1 MDNLDELAPR
11 VIEIFREKGLSLALA
26 ESCTGG
32 MIAARIINVPGVSEC
47 YKAGLVTYSNKA
59 KRKFLGVR
67 KSTLDKYGAVSSKT
81 ASEMAK
87 GAALLM
93 KSDVAVAVTGIAGPD
108 GGTEEKPVGLVYIG
122 CSVKGEVTV
131 KEYHSPEPAAR
142 SEKRLPLQH

>member
-1 MDNLDELAPR
+1 M
-11 VIEIFREKGLSLALA
+11 
-26 ESCTGG
+26 
-32 MIAARIINVPGVSEC
+32 
-47 YKAGLVTYSNKA
+47 TYSNKA

-108 GGTEEKPVGLVYIG
+108 GGTEFHRVPWVGWLGGVNL
-122 CSVKGEVTV
+122 
-131 KEYHSPEPAAR
+131 AL
-142 SEKRLPLQH
+142 RLD